1 MRARGLRRSGMTSCH
16 EAPRKITMSRS
27 SSSPRSSTALRV
39 IMLVLAFV
47 GPPLLA
53 GFVTLYARTRGGAA
67 LDPVATD
74 ATMPPRALEAASSRR
89 LAVIV
94 AGNRGTEITDSLPL
108 VELLAESGAFDVRIV
123 APQRIVSPF
132 RSSAVGGA
140 GLDFVPDLSFADY
153 DALVGRA
160 PDLLIVPYL
169 SAWRHEDAAV
179 VPWIRAHVGPDT
191 MLLSICQGAEI
202 AAATG
207 LFDGYAATGHYRG
220 IDELAAAHPQIRYQR
235 DVRWVRDRNRMSS
248 GSLTAGLDATLAAI
262 DTLAGRAAALRA
274 ASATS
279 YRHVEFLDD
288 PNFVLSRDRTG
299 LILEMAYRWERTKV
313 AVVVGEGAGE
323 SAVAALLDMYAAT
336 LTTDAVAVAMSPGVL
351 TTRHGVR
358 LVPHDTAAHLDA
370 YDEVAFATA
379 IAPGVASY
387 DAALLEIARTHGN
400 AIARAVARGMN
411 YPAQGLDLDG
421 GAPVGATMLLRILV
435 LGLVGLLARLAI
447 IRRRSQRRAV
457 SATRAARPSLLDYV
471 RA

>member
-1 MRARGLRRSGMTSCH
+1 MFRFA
-16 EAPRKITMSRS
+16 
-27 SSSPRSSTALRV
+27 SSPLSTSALRV
-39 IMLVLAFV
+39 VMLVLAFV
-47 GPPLLA
+47 GPPLVA

-67 LDPVATD
+67 LDPVATG
-74 ATMPPRALEAASSRR
+74 ATLPPRAPAAASSRR

-108 VELLAESGAFDVRIV
+108 VELLEESGAFDVRIV

-132 RSSAVGGA
+132 RSSGVGGA

-169 SAWRHEDAAV
+169 SAWQHEDAAV

-207 LFDGYAATGHYRG
+207 LFDGHAATGHYRG
-220 IDELAAAHPQIRYQR
+220 LDELAAAHPQVRYER

-274 ASATS
+274 ASAAS
-279 YRHVEFLDD
+279 YRHVQFLDD
-288 PNFVLSRDRTG
+288 PAFVLSRDRTG
-299 LILEMAYRWERTKV
+299 LILELAYRWERTKV
-313 AVVVGEGAGE
+313 AVVVGEGASE
-323 SAVAALLDMYAAT
+323 SAIAALLDMYAAT
-336 LTTDAVAVAMSPGVL
+336 LTTDAAAVATSPGVL
-351 TTRHGVR
+351 TTRHGLR
-358 LVPHDTAAHLDA
+358 LVPHDTTAHLGD
-370 YDEVAFATA
+370 YDHVESATA
-379 IAPGVASY
+379 MPTGVASY
-387 DAALLEIARTHGN
+387 DAALAAIARTHGKPM
-400 AIARAVARGMN
+400 ARAVARGMN
-411 YPAQGLDLDG
+411 YPAQGLDLEG

-435 LGLVGLLARLAI
+435 LGLVGVLARLTI
-447 IRRRSQRRAV
+447 LRRRSRAA
-457 SATRAARPSLLDYV
+457 SATRPARRSLLDHA